1 MIARSVS
8 EPGTRLSGNGFLSA
22 NRDRTISVAAVA
34 LLSFVAGLLAAA
46 QFVRLHNGQAA
57 ADRVFEL
64 RVYHTAPGRLPALHA
79 NFRDSNIRLLKK
91 HGIESIGYWTPQDP
105 PDSGNTLIFLLA
117 HDSREAAAR
126 HWKEFRD
133 DPEWQETARTS
144 RAGGEI
150 IEKVETTFLA
160 PTDYSPLR

>member
-1 MIARSVS
+1 MIARSLP
-8 EPGTRLSGNGFLSA
+8 EGGAPPTGFLSA
-22 NRDRTISVAAVA
+22 KRDRTVSVAAVA
-34 LLSFVAGLLAAA
+34 ILSFVAGLLAAA
-46 QFVRLHNGQAA
+46 QFVRLHSGPAA

-64 RVYHTAPGRLPALHA
+64 RVYHALPGRLPALHA
-79 NFRDSNIRLLKK
+79 NFRDTNIRFLKK

-105 PDSGNTLIFLLA
+105 PDSENTLIFLLA

-133 DPEWQETARTS
+133 DPEWQQIAQAS

-150 IEKVETTFLA
+150 IERIESTFLT
-160 PTDYSPLR
+160 PTDYSPLK